1 MKVRFVTHT
10 VLDGVRYRPDT
21 EAIIDAKDFNPRYMH
36 ILDEMKPQPVKKAK
50 KRGTK
55 QLSKSSSVSHK

>member
-10 VLDGVRYRPDT
+10 VLNGVRHRPDT
-21 EAIIDAKDFNPRYMH
+21 EAIISAKDYSPKYMH
-36 ILDEMKPQPVKKAK
+36 ILDEMKPKPVKKAK

-55 QLSKSSSVSHK
+55 